1 MKTLVQFFAALM
13 ICFFVSNTSVS
24 AQTPN
29 CSSSAVVVS
38 KMWKAWKDLG
48 IGDAH
53 LLPNATYMGHA
64 DRAIRSWNRLIGNS
78 WATIGPRS
86 LKTNNRTE
94 SGTIWGRTNRTFIIP
109 PARSNNVTITL
120 RKTDGKAKT
129 GVTICTTD
137 KYNNKRTVHSY
148 TFNSGNYTQTK
159 TFVIPNAKNKVIS
172 INTRNYSVGNK
183 FKYTIS
189 AR

>member
-1 MKTLVQFFAALM
+1 MKTLVRLSVSLM
-13 ICFFVSNTSVS
+13 ICFLVSNTTVS

-53 LLPNATYMGHA
+53 LLPNATYAAHTA
-64 DRAIRSWNRLIGNS
+64 RAISSWNRLIGNS

-86 LKTNNRTE
+86 LRINNRSA
-94 SGTIWGRTNRTFIIP
+94 SGTIWGQTNRTFITP
-109 PARSNNVTITL
+109 PSKNNSVTITL
-120 RKTDGKAKT
+120 RKTDGRAKT

-137 KYNNKRTVHSY
+137 KRNNKRTVHSY
-148 TFNSGNYTQTK
+148 TFNNGNYTKTK
-159 TFVIPNAKNKVIS
+159 TFVIPNARNKVIS
-172 INTRNYSVGNK
+172 VNMRNYSVGNK

>member
-1 MKTLVQFFAALM
+1 MKTLVKFSISFIFCL
-13 ICFFVSNTSVS
+13 FVLNTNIS
-24 AQTPN
+24 AQTPSCN
-29 CSSSAVVVS
+29 SSAGVVS

-48 IGDAH
+48 FGDASG
-53 LLPNATYMGHA
+53 LNNALYLNHT
-64 DRAIRSWNRLIGNS
+64 DRAITKWNQLIGNS

-86 LKTNNRTE
+86 LKINGRSE
-94 SGTIWGRTNRTFIIP
+94 RGTIMGQTNRTFITP
-109 PARSNNVTITL
+109 PAKNNTVTITL

-137 KYNNKRTVHSY
+137 KRNGKRTVHSY
-148 TFNSGNYTQTK
+148 TFNNGNYTRTK
-159 TFVIPNAKNKVIS
+159 TFTISNARNKVIS
-172 INTRNYSVGNK
+172 INMRNYSVGNK